1 MIRIGDSEVTD
12 IHSKTLFLIEDDV
25 DLRESLRDLLET
37 EGYAVKQASD
47 GADALEKLK
56 LLTHMP
62 ELILLDWMM
71 PRMDGEQFCEA
82 KKEFPQIDA
91 IPILL
96 LTADGRLGEKVHQIG
111 AAMGVAKPVD
121 VDVLL
126 GAIERLVQ
134 PD

>member
-1 MIRIGDSEVTD
+1 MTAIQ
-12 IHSKTLFLIEDDV
+12 SKTLFLIEDDV

-37 EGYAVKQASD
+37 EGYVVKQATD
-47 GADALEKLK
+47 GADALEKLRA
-56 LLTHMP
+56 LVDLP

-71 PRMDGEQFCEA
+71 PRMDGAQFCEA
-82 KKEFPQIDA
+82 KRNFPQIDA

-96 LTADGRLGEKVHQIG
+96 LTADGRLSEKVNQIG

-126 GAIERLVQ
+126 AAIERLVQ
-134 PD
+134 SV